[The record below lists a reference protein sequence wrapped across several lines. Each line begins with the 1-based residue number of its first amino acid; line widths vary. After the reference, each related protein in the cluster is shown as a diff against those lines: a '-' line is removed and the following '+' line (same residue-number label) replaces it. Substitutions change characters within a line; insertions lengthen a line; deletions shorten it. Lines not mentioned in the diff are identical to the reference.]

1 MSILSEAFNT
11 FAVPYELAR
20 PSYPAPLIERVLEF
34 AAPGP
39 DARLLEIGCGTG
51 KATRLFAERG
61 FRILSLEPGPN
72 LADVARRS
80 LAPFPK
86 VELARTSFEE
96 WRLERRAFDLVFAA
110 QSIHWVAREQRLRK
124 CAQALKRHGTLAIF
138 GNAPDISGDPANDAV
153 QDQYRRH
160 APALVGRDGARQFYR
175 SPSSPMLAE
184 LEASRDFDDVHY
196 EHFRWQRPLSSA
208 AYREL
213 LATYSDHATLP
224 AEQRS
229 ALLEGVAH
237 AIDEHG
243 GNITIEYHTGLF
255 LARTRR

>member
-20 PSYPAPLIERVLEF
+20 PGYPAPLIERVVEF
-34 AAPGP
+34 AGIGA

-51 KATRLFAERG
+51 KATRPFAERG
-61 FRILSLEPGPN
+61 FRILALEPGTN
-72 LADVARRS
+72 LADVARRG
-80 LAPFPK
+80 
-86 VELARTSFEE
+86 LARFPNVEIATTSFES
-96 WRLERRAFDLVFAA
+96 WRLERRAFDLVFAG
-110 QSIHWVAREQRLRK
+110 QSIHWVAREQRLRT
-124 CAQALKRHGTLAIF
+124 CARAQRRHGTLAIF
-138 GNAPDISGDPANDAV
+138 GNAPDISADPANDSV
-153 QDQYRRH
+153 QEQYRRH
-160 APALVGRDGARQFYR
+160 APSLVGRDGARQFYR

-196 EHFRWQRPLSSA
+196 EHFRWQRPLTSA

-229 ALLEGVAH
+229 ALLEGVGH
-237 AIDEHG
+237 AIDDHG
-243 GNITIEYHTGLF
+243 GTITIEYHTGLF
-255 LARTRR
+255 LARAKR